1 MAKQQGRNMD
11 TDKEAICIGVDG
23 HGDVIG
29 ADADTYTYDF
39 GSMDSNLSWPT
50 INITGTSGQIY
61 ANLSPSSNL
70 TIDDTIWSNGWTS
83 PSGHLKLTGDDAD
96 IDVNGVSLMAT
107 LKNIQTQLN
116 MLCPA
121 PEMEA
126 EWDQLREIR
135 EQYEAKL
142 AECRE
147 KSRAWKALQQRG

>member
-1 MAKQQGRNMD
+1 MD
-11 TDKEAICIGVDG
+11 TDQETIRVSVDG

-29 ADADTYTYDF
+29 GEDIDSTYTYDF
-39 GSMDSNLSWPT
+39 GSIDCNIAYPT
-50 INITGTSGQIY
+50 INITGTSGHLY
-61 ANLSPSSNL
+61 SNLAPPGSL
-70 TIDDTIWSNGWTS
+70 TIDDTIWSNGWNNPGGTI
-83 PSGHLKLTGDDAD
+83 KLQGEHAD

-116 MLCPA
+116 MLCPD

-147 KSRAWKALQQRG
+147 KSRAWKALQQHG